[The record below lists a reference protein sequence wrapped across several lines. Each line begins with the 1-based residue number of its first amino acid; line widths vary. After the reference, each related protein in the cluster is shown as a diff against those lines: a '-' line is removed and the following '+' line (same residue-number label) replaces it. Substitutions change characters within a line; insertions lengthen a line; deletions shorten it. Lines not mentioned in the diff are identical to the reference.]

1 MRIIILKLVFFII
14 PEETRWDYLEINAN
28 QTNIA
33 EIIEN
38 AIEILEN
45 KYPKQLQDV
54 IPKVYLNSTLDH
66 YDVAYLINL
75 FPKIDFGCNHKASI
89 FGRIYEYFL
98 GKFTEVEE
106 KRGGEVLY
114 SEIYN

>member
-75 FPKIDFGCNHKASI
+75 FPKNRFWIQSQGK
-89 FGRIYEYFL
+89 YF
-98 GKFTEVEE
+98 
-106 KRGGEVLY
+106 R
-114 SEIYN
+114 